1 MQQKGMQLV
10 ECPRDAMQGWHR
22 LFTTGEKIAYLQ
34 QLLSVGFHTLDCVSF
49 VSPKAIPQMA
59 DSHAV
64 LQGLDLSQTNTELL
78 AIVANQRG
86 AEQAVLEEKISYLGF
101 PFSVSPTF
109 QRLNANSTPEDS
121 LLLVEAIQALC
132 QAHQK
137 QLVVYLSMGFGNPY
151 GDAYHADI
159 LLDWLE
165 RLAGLGIRTFSL
177 SDTVGLATAG
187 EVYAL
192 TQKAISAFANC
203 TIGVHL
209 HSTPLHQQEKL
220 QAALDAGCTRIDG
233 AIMGIGGCPMAQN
246 DLVGNMDTL
255 YIVQHLAA
263 QGIPTGLQDAQLREA
278 TLAAGMLFGQSK

>member
-1 MQQKGMQLV
+1 
-10 ECPRDAMQGWHR
+10 
-22 LFTTGEKIAYLQ
+22 
-34 QLLSVGFHTLDCVSF
+34 
-49 VSPKAIPQMA
+49 
-59 DSHAV
+59 
-64 LQGLDLSQTNTELL
+64 LQGLDISASNTKLL

-86 AEQAVLEEKISYLGF
+86 AEQAVLEEKITYLGF

-109 QRLNANSTPEDS
+109 QQLNANSTPEDS
-121 LLLVEAIQALC
+121 LRLVEAVQALC

-165 RLAGLGIRTFSL
+165 RLAALGIRTFSL
-177 SDTVGLATAG
+177 SDTVGLATAE

-192 TQKAISAFANC
+192 TQKAISAYANC

-209 HSTPLHQQEKL
+209 HSTPLHQQLKL
-220 QAALDAGCTRIDG
+220 QAALDAGCTRVDG
-233 AIMGIGGCPMAQN
+233 AILGIGGCPMAQN

-255 YIVQHLAA
+255 QIVQHLAA
-263 QGIPTGLQDAQLREA
+263 KGIPTGLDNAKLREA
-278 TLAAGMLFGQSK
+278 AYAAGMLFDPS